1 MAMKFYLFLNRFL
14 STSAVRKQFS
24 YPDFPREFEAASIKK
39 PGGVCHPVAVSYR
52 TIED

>member
-1 MAMKFYLFLNRFL
+1 MKFYLFLNRFL
-14 STSAVRKQFS
+14 ATSAVRKQFS
-24 YPDFPREFEAASIKK
+24 YPDSPGEFEAAPIKK